1 MARMTP
7 TRRRGGKKS
16 QRDRQAARAAVALL
30 TAAGF
35 LAGCGAGKL
44 TADSRCSDYLQRPQQ
59 ERYDTAIRLSA
70 ALHAQDAGSPM
81 WPLNLDY
88 NCAHSPGETLRQAF
102 GK

>member
-1 MARMTP
+1 MAGVTP
-7 TRRRGGKKS
+7 RQTRNTAG
-16 QRDRQAARAAVALL
+16 AALAVLATTGL
-30 TAAGF
+30 
-35 LAGCGAGKL
+35 LAGCGAAAL

-70 ALHAQDAGSPM
+70 SLHVQDAGSPM

-88 NCAHSPGETLRQAF
+88 DCAHNPKETLRQAF